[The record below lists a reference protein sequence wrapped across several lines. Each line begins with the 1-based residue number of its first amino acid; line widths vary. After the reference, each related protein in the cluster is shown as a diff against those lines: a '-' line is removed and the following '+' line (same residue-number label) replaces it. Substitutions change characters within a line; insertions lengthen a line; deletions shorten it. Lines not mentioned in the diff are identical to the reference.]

1 MIMHR
6 IRIDMSAD
14 DKGMVAVRPAFR
26 KRISYAVR
34 FGRVN
39 LTRFERLS
47 DVVGKHIMF
56 SLTAVGGTE
65 VLLFGNVKL
74 SIGGSGGT
82 LVGGDEFVVV
92 GLIRV
97 FNVVRAVRYG
107 LGNALSTVDMKRF
120 YPCSGQWQRL
130 PS

>member
-1 MIMHR
+1 MFALI
-6 IRIDMSAD
+6 
-14 DKGMVAVRPAFR
+14 AVRNTLILA
-26 KRISYAVR
+26 
-34 FGRVN
+34 
-39 LTRFERLS
+39 
-47 DVVGKHIMF
+47 
-56 SLTAVGGTE
+56 
-65 VLLFGNVKL
+65 FGNVKL

-82 LVGGDEFVVV
+82 LVGGDEFIVV
-92 GLIRV
+92 GLVRV